1 MKTMLILISLS
12 WAVLFLP
19 LNAIAAED
27 EHDHGSETHEK
38 HSEEPDAHGTHS
50 DEEAEDHED
59 DHDDEHADDHEEEAA
74 TSIGAD
80 YARSSGIVTALAGSG
95 ELSRTVKT
103 YGRVAVPPNQI
114 SHIRARFPGL
124 IKTVSV
130 GIGDVVKAGDRL
142 ARIEANA
149 SLKSYTISAPI
160 SGIVTQ
166 RHANAGEL
174 AQDQVLFSLVNPEQL
189 WAELRIFEGQLADV
203 RTGQPLRL
211 SSATQETTSKIE
223 NIMPSLD
230 DHPFVI
236 ARAKLDNATGIW
248 SPGMFVEGDIVVET
262 FDALLVVD
270 NRALQTLEG
279 ARGVFKQH
287 GERYEFHPL
296 QLGRS
301 DGDFTEV
308 LGGLKAGSTYVV
320 ENSYLIKADIEKSGA
335 AHEH

>member
-1 MKTMLILISLS
+1 MKTMLILLALS
-12 WAVLFLP
+12 WTIFHLP
-19 LNAIAAED
+19 NALAAQD
-27 EHDHGSETHEK
+27 EHDHGAETHEN
-38 HSEEPDAHGTHS
+38 HEDDHGDHIDDEP
-50 DEEAEDHED
+50 EDHSD
-59 DHDDEHADDHEEEAA
+59 DHDDEHGDDHEEQAA

-80 YARSSGIVTALAGSG
+80 HARLSGIATAVAGSG

-124 IKTVSV
+124 VKTVSV
-130 GIGDVVKAGDRL
+130 DIGDVVNAGDHL
-142 ARIEANA
+142 ARIEANT

-160 SGIVTQ
+160 KGIVTQ

-174 AQDQVLFSLVNPEQL
+174 AQDQVLFSIVDPNQL
-189 WAELRIFEGQLADV
+189 WAELRIFEGQLADI
-203 RTGQPLRL
+203 RTSQPLTL

-230 DHPFVI
+230 GHPFVI
-236 ARAKLDNATGIW
+236 ARAKIDNKAGIW
-248 SPGMFVEGDIVVET
+248 SPGMFVEGDIVVDT
-262 FDALLVVD
+262 FSASLVVD
-270 NRALQTLEG
+270 NRALQTLDG
-279 ARGVFKQH
+279 ARGVFTQD
-287 GERYEFHPL
+287 GERYEFHPI

-308 LGGLKAGSTYVV
+308 LGGLEPGSTYVV

>member
-1 MKTMLILISLS
+1 MKTMLILLTLS
-12 WAVLFLP
+12 WTILHLP
-19 LNAIAAED
+19 NALAAED
-27 EHDHGSETHEK
+27 EHDHGTETHENHEDVHGDHK
-38 HSEEPDAHGTHS
+38 DDEP
-50 DEEAEDHED
+50 EDYSD
-59 DHDDEHADDHEEEAA
+59 DHDDEHGDDHKEEAA

-80 YARSSGIVTALAGSG
+80 HARSSGIATAVAGSG

-130 GIGDVVKAGDRL
+130 DIGDVVDAGDRL
-142 ARIEANA
+142 ARIEANT

-160 SGIVTQ
+160 KGIVTQ

-174 AQDQVLFSLVNPEQL
+174 AQDQVLFSIVDPNQL

-211 SSATQETTSKIE
+211 SSATQETSSMIE

-236 ARAKLDNATGIW
+236 ARSKIDNKTGIW

-262 FDALLVVD
+262 FSAPLVVD

-279 ARGVFKQH
+279 ARGVFTQD

-296 QLGRS
+296 RLGRS

-308 LGGLKAGSTYVV
+308 LGGIEPGSTYVV

>member
-12 WAVLFLP
+12 WGLLFIP
-19 LNAIAAED
+19 LNATAEED
-27 EHDHGSETHEK
+27 EHAHDGGRG
-38 HSEEPDAHGTHS
+38 EEIV
-50 DEEAEDHED
+50 
-59 DHDDEHADDHEEEAA
+59 
-74 TSIGAD
+74 TSIDAEQ
-80 YARSSGIVTALAGSG
+80 ARSSGIVTAVAGSG

-114 SHIRARFPGL
+114 SHMRARFPGL
-124 IKTVSV
+124 IETVSV
-130 GIGDVVKAGDRL
+130 DIGDVVSAGDRL
-142 ARIEANA
+142 ARIEANT
-149 SLKSYTISAPI
+149 SLKSYTIFAPI
-160 SGIVTQ
+160 SGVVTQ

-174 AQDQVLFSLVNPEQL
+174 AQDQVLFSIVNPEQL

-211 SSATQETTSKIE
+211 SSASQATSSKIE

-236 ARAKLDNATGIW
+236 ARAEIDNETGVW

-262 FDALLVVD
+262 FSASLVVD

-279 ARGVFKQH
+279 VRGVFTQDA
-287 GERYEFHPL
+287 ERYEFHPL
-296 QLGRS
+296 KLGRS
-301 DGDFTEV
+301 DGKFTEA
-308 LGGLKAGSTYVV
+308 LGGLEPGVTYVV

>member
-1 MKTMLILISLS
+1 MKTMLLLLILS
-12 WAVLFLP
+12 WTIFHLPNVLAV
-19 LNAIAAED
+19 ED
-27 EHDHGSETHEK
+27 EHDHGSETHE
-38 HSEEPDAHGTHS
+38 S
-50 DEEAEDHED
+50 HED
-59 DHDDEHADDHEEEAA
+59 DHDDHKDDEPEDHTDDQGDERGDDHEDEAA

-80 YARSSGIVTALAGSG
+80 HARSSGIATAVAGSG

-114 SHIRARFPGL
+114 SHMRARFPGL

-130 GIGDVVKAGDRL
+130 DIGDVVKAGDRL
-142 ARIEANA
+142 ARIEANV

-174 AQDQVLFSLVNPEQL
+174 AQDQVLFSIVDPERL

-211 SSATQETTSKIE
+211 SSATQETSSMIE

-236 ARAKLDNATGIW
+236 ARAKIDNKTGIW

-262 FDALLVVD
+262 FSASLAVD

-279 ARGVFKQH
+279 ARGVFTQD
-287 GERYEFHPL
+287 GERYEFRPL

-308 LGGLKAGSTYVV
+308 LGGLEPGSSYVV

>member
-1 MKTMLILISLS
+1 MKTMLIIISLS
-12 WAVLFLP
+12 WAVLSLP
-19 LNAIAAED
+19 VNAIAAGD
-27 EHDHGSETHEK
+27 GHQHGTETHES
-38 HSEEPDAHGTHS
+38 HSEEPDDHDEHEADHDEDEGEKHS
-50 DEEAEDHED
+50 DDHG
-59 DHDDEHADDHEEEAA
+59 EEAA
-74 TSIGAD
+74 TFIDLEHAW
-80 YARSSGIVTALAGSG
+80 SSGISAALASSG

-103 YGRVAVPPNQI
+103 YGRVVVPPNQI

-130 GIGDVVKAGDRL
+130 DIGDVVDAGDLL

-149 SLKSYTISAPI
+149 SLKSYTITAPI

-203 RTGQPLRL
+203 RTGQRLRL
-211 SSATQETTSKIE
+211 SSATQHTTSAID

-236 ARAKLDNATGIW
+236 ARAKIDNTSGVW

-262 FDALLVVD
+262 FNAPLVVD
-270 NRALQTLEG
+270 NRALQTLDG
-279 ARGVFKQH
+279 TRGVFTQH

-301 DGDFTEV
+301 DGNFTEV
-308 LGGLKAGSTYVV
+308 LGGLEPGSTYVV

>member
-12 WAVLFLP
+12 WSLLFLP
-19 LNAIAAED
+19 SHTSAAED
-27 EHDHGSETHEK
+27 EHDHGTETHEP
-38 HSEEPDAHGTHS
+38 HSSEP
-50 DEEAEDHED
+50 D
-59 DHDDEHADDHEEEAA
+59 DHDEHEDEAA
-74 TSIGAD
+74 TLIDAD
-80 YARSSGIVTALAGSG
+80 QARSSGIATAFAGSG

-103 YGRVAVPPNQI
+103 YGRVVVPPNQI
-114 SHIRARFPGL
+114 SHMRARFPGL

-130 GIGDVVKAGDRL
+130 DIGDVVDAGDRL
-142 ARIEANA
+142 ATIEANT

-174 AQDQVLFSLVNPEQL
+174 AQDQVLFSIVNPEQL

-211 SSATQETTSKIE
+211 SSATQETTSMVE

-236 ARAKLDNATGIW
+236 ARAKIDNKTGIW

-262 FDALLVVD
+262 FSASLVVD

-279 ARGVFKQH
+279 ARGVFTQD

-308 LGGLKAGSTYVV
+308 LGGLEPGSIYVV

>member
-1 MKTMLILISLS
+1 MKTMLVLLALS
-12 WAVLFLP
+12 WTIFHLP
-19 LNAIAAED
+19 NALAAED
-27 EHDHGSETHEK
+27 EHDHGTETHVN
-38 HSEEPDAHGTHS
+38 
-50 DEEAEDHED
+50 HED
-59 DHDDEHADDHEEEAA
+59 DHDEEAS

-80 YARSSGIVTALAGSG
+80 YARSSGIATAIAGSG

-130 GIGDVVKAGDRL
+130 DIGDVVDAGDRL
-142 ARIEANA
+142 ARIEANT

-160 SGIVTQ
+160 KGIVTQ

-174 AQDQVLFSLVNPEQL
+174 AQDQVLFSIVNPEQL

-203 RTGQPLRL
+203 RTDQPLSL

-236 ARAKLDNATGIW
+236 ARAKIDNMTGIW
-248 SPGMFVEGDIVVET
+248 SPGMFVEGHIVVDT
-262 FDALLVVD
+262 FSASLVVD
-270 NRALQTLEG
+270 NRSLQTLDG
-279 ARGVFKQH
+279 ARGVFTQDD
-287 GERYEFHPL
+287 ERYEFHPL

-301 DGDFTEV
+301 DGVFTEV
-308 LGGLKAGSTYVV
+308 LGGLEPGSTYVV

>member
-1 MKTMLILISLS
+1 MKTMLILLILS
-12 WAVLFLP
+12 CTIFHLPNVLAV
-19 LNAIAAED
+19 ED
-27 EHDHGSETHEK
+27 EHDHGSETHE
-38 HSEEPDAHGTHS
+38 S
-50 DEEAEDHED
+50 HED
-59 DHDDEHADDHEEEAA
+59 DHDDHKDDEPEDHTDDEGDARGDDHEDEAA

-80 YARSSGIVTALAGSG
+80 HARSSGIATAVAGSG

-114 SHIRARFPGL
+114 SHMRARFPGL

-130 GIGDVVKAGDRL
+130 DIGDVVNAGDRL

-149 SLKSYTISAPI
+149 SLKSYTIAAPI

-174 AQDQVLFSLVNPEQL
+174 AQDQVLFSIIDPERL

-203 RTGQPLRL
+203 GTGQPLRL
-211 SSATQETTSKIE
+211 SSATQETSSMIE

-236 ARAKLDNATGIW
+236 ARAKIDNKTGIW

-262 FDALLVVD
+262 FSASLVVD

-279 ARGVFKQH
+279 ARGVFTQD

-308 LGGLKAGSTYVV
+308 LGGLEPGSTYVV